1 MGPLDMVLAKD
12 DLCEVIERQWGA
24 FQSIMRVNKILAC
37 GDERELEDEFKR
49 LGLELMEAGK
59 REAGWEFAKAWKR
72 RKEKVQEDIARSGST
87 HYALDDDDDDD
98 APSKPSLAKGLAM
111 GLGKAFSRA
120 GKSTTDDLASAGAK
134 TLDNAGAVTEWQGED
149 ELTAA
154 AKRMFA
160 NGRIGLALAKAEMAA
175 IVSSKL
181 GGKAGKLVERIQESR
196 TESELALAVGEAQ
209 RKLVKAA
216 MPRLAAK
223 LAKKWLE
230 IKGRIE

>member
-1 MGPLDMVLAKD
+1 MGPLDMVLAKEE
-12 DLCEVIERQWGA
+12 LCEVIERQWGA
-24 FQSIMRVNKILAC
+24 FQSITRVHKILTC

-49 LGLELMEAGK
+49 LGMEMMEAGK
-59 REAGWEFAKAWKR
+59 REGGWEFAKIWKK
-72 RKEKVQEDIARSGST
+72 RKDKAQEEKNASGST
-87 HYALDDDDDDD
+87 HYALDDEDDDD
-98 APSKPSLAKGLAM
+98 ATPKPSLAKGLAM
-111 GLGKAFSRA
+111 GFGKAFSRA

-134 TLDNAGAVTEWQGED
+134 TLDHAGAVTEWQGED

-181 GGKAGKLVERIQESR
+181 GGKAGKLVERIQEAGS
-196 TESELALAVGEAQ
+196 ESDLALAVGEAQ